1 MFYYSHYRNSNSNCN
16 ASINSAYI
24 FEKYN
29 NIQQLRLGTKRM
41 PLFQVPQAPMAL
53 PLGQQHGLAT
63 KPLADITDIWKRPP
77 LVKHQAPDKKP
88 ERFNDTFTKCRVPPP
103 YCGLD
108 KQKDDLEYR
117 PQTTSSI
124 REENHKED
132 KPTTST
138 NDTEMVNIKSGV
150 DVDREKPMSPV
161 AMSKKSDPTGL
172 FVQKRHTTKG
182 ASPDGQASAARNPV
196 CPLVVERLGWPH
208 TQRPLPPWQ
217 NNASPQL
224 FLRQDESSS
233 TDTEQ
238 AWRQA
243 PAKNGFRTERRVFVN
258 ESETEICVS
267 FDTKCC
273 VLEDESSGTSTSD
286 TDDGC
291 RSNAKVR
298 KQGRPR
304 KYKRHSQ
311 TNLACDCRQHRKS
324 SNTVKL
330 GTKPSKSS
338 GINLVSEAQ
347 GRVERG
353 LSKTTL
359 RQKSPERKRNYTPT
373 VCGVTLDTGIKT
385 LHQKTA
391 SNQTCGPVKQVVEPA
406 NISRNNALSA
416 ICNGVQRTEK
426 TNSDTTESIVDSF
439 ASLTKVCPVARR
451 TIKKRRYTRYP
462 ISGLV
467 CDNRS
472 DKTGRCRGRTPPTEM
487 LSAITRLTQVC
498 QEQARS
504 IDQPRTKPMKRQ
516 LHHLG
521 GGKMKQQ
528 TDGFSSYFVRPGERQ
543 LQEHVRCNAASTP
556 SDLQRKA
563 KSARTLAEWASVL
576 KRDGLNKGR
585 QNIPKYDDIYTTF
598 KALLAGCNNNSNCTM
613 DALDSD
619 SDQSTSFFP
628 SVKRRYKQRKGKST
642 VADTILS
649 SKRRAKNNMRPK
661 LLPESL
667 NAFVSLEDICCH
679 RSTGVIKPKAK
690 PSKRSTCSSL
700 VDSKTKITK
709 KCHVDAFTGSGHRV
723 KNSAQQC
730 IPKMDVKPITK
741 VNTPR
746 KQGSPETERKQ
757 LFPGTVRK
765 RKRDASQSKDVKAQP
780 KDDAFVVPDI
790 ARKAVTGQN
799 STHKYPI
806 KKVTSAHH
814 QTQLREASSQT
825 TRRCLVKKIASTQHA
840 KLKEASSQ
848 TLRRSPT
855 PHGSRRNSKQNL
867 FDKDSH
873 AGKTNAKPRVTA
885 SAECKRRES
894 IRDRSKSYR
903 HSVRRGDQ
911 KHRRNAFYRLLAST
925 KYVSYGIHAA
935 GSAFQQLVPAKC
947 RTKQCRNAAEILSLS
962 PMARSPP
969 TRTQGTM
976 AAPVSPSRRTHC
988 ADTKRSHRKPAG
1000 DDLNGLVLPGGAGGN
1015 VCGDRTVAAHN
1026 TWSFWSPSV
1035 SKTNTATDITA
1046 NVSVLTF
1053 RTCTTWWGRCDR
1065 CPGSVRWQH
1074 F

>member
-1 MFYYSHYRNSNSNCN
+1 
-16 ASINSAYI
+16 
-24 FEKYN
+24 
-29 NIQQLRLGTKRM
+29 M
-41 PLFQVPQAPMAL
+41 PLFQVPQAPITL
-53 PLGQQHGLAT
+53 PLAQQHGLAT

-77 LVKHQAPDKKP
+77 LVKQQALDKKP
-88 ERFNDTFTKCRVPPP
+88 ERFSDTYTKCRVPPA
-103 YCGLD
+103 YCGLG
-108 KQKDDLEYR
+108 KQRDDLKYR
-117 PQTTSSI
+117 PQTTSNI
-124 REENHKED
+124 REETHHEN

-138 NDTEMVNIKSGV
+138 NDTEIINIISGV
-150 DVDREKPMSPV
+150 DVARGKPMSPV
-161 AMSKKSDPTGL
+161 AMSKKNDPAGQV
-172 FVQKRHTTKG
+172 VQKRHTTKA
-182 ASPDGQASAARNPV
+182 ASSDGQASAARNPV

-208 TQRPLPPWQ
+208 TQRPIPPWH

-238 AWRQA
+238 AWRQP
-243 PAKNGFRTERRVFVN
+243 PAKNGFRTDRRVFVN

-291 RSNAKVR
+291 RSIAKVR
-298 KQGRPR
+298 KQGKPR

-311 TNLACDCRQHRKS
+311 TSLACNCRQHRKP
-324 SNTVKL
+324 SNAVKL
-330 GTKPSKSS
+330 DTKPSKSS
-338 GINLVSEAQ
+338 GIKLAPEGQ
-347 GRVERG
+347 GGVKRG
-353 LSKTTL
+353 LSKTIL

-373 VCGVTLDTGIKT
+373 VCGVALDTGIKT
-385 LHQKTA
+385 SHQKQA
-391 SNQTCGPVKQVVEPA
+391 NNPTCGQLKQVVETA
-406 NISRNNALSA
+406 NTSRNNALSA
-416 ICNGVQRTEK
+416 ISNEVHRTKK
-426 TNSDTTESIVDSF
+426 TSSDTTESIVDSF

-472 DKTGRCRGRTPPTEM
+472 DKTGRCRGRAPPTDM
-487 LSAITRLTQVC
+487 LNAITRLTQVC
-498 QEQARS
+498 QEQTKS
-504 IDQPRTKPMKRQ
+504 IDQPRTKPLKKQ
-516 LHHLG
+516 LHHFG
-521 GGKMKQQ
+521 GGKVKKRN
-528 TDGFSSYFVRPGERQ
+528 DGFLSYFVRPGERQ
-543 LQEHVRCNAASTP
+543 QQEHVRCNGAST
-556 SDLQRKA
+556 SCGLQHKA
-563 KSARTLAEWASVL
+563 KSARTLAEWASIL
-576 KRDGLNKGR
+576 KRDGITKGR
-585 QNIPKYDDIYTTF
+585 QNIRKYDDIYSTF

-613 DALDSD
+613 DALESD
-619 SDQSTSFFP
+619 SDQSTSLFP
-628 SVKRRYKQRKGKST
+628 GVKRRYKPRKGKNN

-649 SKRRAKNNMRPK
+649 SKRRSKNSMRQK

-667 NAFVSLEDICCH
+667 NAFVSLEDICRH
-679 RSTGVIKPKAK
+679 RSTGVIKAKAK

-723 KNSAQQC
+723 KNAAQQY
-730 IPKMDVKPITK
+730 IPKMDVKPTTK
-741 VNTPR
+741 INTPR

-757 LFPGTVRK
+757 LFPGNVRK
-765 RKRDASQSKDVKAQP
+765 RKRDISQTKDVKAQP
-780 KDDAFVVPDI
+780 KDDAFVVPEI
-790 ARKAVTGQN
+790 TRKAVTGQN

-814 QTQLREASSQT
+814 QTQLREACSQT
-825 TRRCLVKKIASTQHA
+825 TRRSFIKKIASTQHT

-848 TLRRSPT
+848 TIRRSPT
-855 PHGSRRNSKQNL
+855 PYGSRRNSKQNL

-873 AGKTNAKPRVTA
+873 AGKTNAKPRMTA
-885 SAECKRRES
+885 SAESKRRES

-925 KYVSYGIHAA
+925 KYVSYGINAA

-947 RTKQCRNAAEILSLS
+947 RTKHCRNAAEILALS

-969 TRTQGTM
+969 TRAQGTM

-988 ADTKRSHRKPAG
+988 VDMKRSHRKPPG
-1000 DDLNGLVLPGGAGGN
+1000 GDLNGLVLPGGAGGN
-1015 VCGDRTVAAHN
+1015 VCGDRTAAAQN
-1026 TWSFWSPSV
+1026 SWSFWSPSA

-1053 RTCTTWWGRCDR
+1053 RTCTTWWGRCGQAIRVLDWH
-1065 CPGSVRWQH
+1065 SE
-1074 F
+1074 